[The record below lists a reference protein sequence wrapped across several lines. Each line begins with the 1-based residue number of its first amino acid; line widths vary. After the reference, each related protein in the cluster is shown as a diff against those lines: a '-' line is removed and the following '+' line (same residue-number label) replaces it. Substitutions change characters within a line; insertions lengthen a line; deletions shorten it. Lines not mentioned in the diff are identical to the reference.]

1 MSFLIRHWQR
11 LLLSLVPLLLAL
23 LHSLGIWQID
33 VLDRLDAMVYD
44 ARLRATMP
52 NTLDTRIVIVDVDE
66 KSLAELGRW
75 PWSRNKM
82 AALTQS
88 LFDQYQISLLGF
100 DVVFAEAD
108 VSSGLNQL
116 QALAQQALSHDAGFL
131 THLAQL
137 TPSLDYDAV
146 FAKSL
151 ADRPVVLG
159 YYFSSEQQGR
169 TNGVLPAPVMSAQ
182 DVFNRNVPMLDWS
195 GYGANIAPLA
205 QAAPLA
211 GFFNSRTD
219 ADGVVRTLPLLV
231 RYEGQY
237 YESLTLAM
245 FRRLIGMPQVTP
257 GWSSDLRQTEKNA
270 ELQSVVL
277 KWPDKS
283 FTIPLDSTGGL
294 LIPFRGKGGPQGGS
308 FNYLSASD
316 VLSGRV
322 PVAQLRGKIAL
333 LGTTAPGIVDLRA
346 TPVNATYPGIEVQ
359 ANALASLLDRRFLI
373 KPAHSKGYEALLIIF
388 VGLMLT
394 LSLPMLRAPV
404 AVALSL
410 GVLVVLGGIHWW
422 LYQAH
427 SVVMGLASVW
437 LMAAAIFILNVGY
450 GYLVASRSRRD
461 LIALFGT
468 YVPPEV
474 VREMVKDPDN
484 YSMRARSDE
493 LTVMF
498 CDMRGFTEMSEKLAP
513 LQLQQLL
520 NHVFSELT
528 QVIGANR
535 GTVDKYMG
543 DCVMA
548 FWGAPIV
555 SPMHAQLAVKAAVE
569 MTQALSR
576 INQAYKAGE
585 FSHIHFNIGWG
596 IGINTGQMYVGDM
609 GSNIRRS
616 YTVIGDAVNIGSRL
630 EGLCKVYGVST
641 VVSESTRV
649 LASNFVWQ
657 ELDLVRVKGK
667 QQIIAIFTPLA
678 AVGQLE
684 AKKARELAVWDA
696 FLTAYREQDHDEA
709 TTLIAQLLHIDNTK
723 LLYQLYAQRVDVQR
737 QHPKIP
743 GWDGATNFETK

>member
-1 MSFLIRHWQR
+1 M
-11 LLLSLVPLLLAL
+11 
-23 LHSLGIWQID
+23 
-33 VLDRLDAMVYD
+33 
-44 ARLRATMP
+44 
-52 NTLDTRIVIVDVDE
+52 
-66 KSLAELGRW
+66 
-75 PWSRNKM
+75 
-82 AALTQS
+82 
-88 LFDQYQISLLGF
+88 
-100 DVVFAEAD
+100 
-108 VSSGLNQL
+108 
-116 QALAQQALSHDAGFL
+116 
-131 THLAQL
+131 
-137 TPSLDYDAV
+137 
-146 FAKSL
+146 
-151 ADRPVVLG
+151 
-159 YYFSSEQQGR
+159 
-169 TNGVLPAPVMSAQ
+169 
-182 DVFNRNVPMLDWS
+182 
-195 GYGANIAPLA
+195 
-205 QAAPLA
+205 
-211 GFFNSRTD
+211 
-219 ADGVVRTLPLLV
+219 
-231 RYEGQY
+231 
-237 YESLTLAM
+237 
-245 FRRLIGMPQVTP
+245 
-257 GWSSDLRQTEKNA
+257 
-270 ELQSVVL
+270 
-277 KWPDKS
+277 
-283 FTIPLDSTGGL
+283 
-294 LIPFRGKGGPQGGS
+294 
-308 FNYLSASD
+308 SASD

-641 VVSESTRV
+641 VVSESTRI

-667 QQIIAIFTPLA
+667 QQVIAIFTPLA